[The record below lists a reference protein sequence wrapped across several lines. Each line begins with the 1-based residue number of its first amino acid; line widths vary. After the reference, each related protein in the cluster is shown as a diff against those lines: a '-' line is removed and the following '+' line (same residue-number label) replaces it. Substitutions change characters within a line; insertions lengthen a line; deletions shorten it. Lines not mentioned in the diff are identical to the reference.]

1 MADIDIKR
9 AHNLGL
15 KAARAAAD
23 KMADVLGKKFGLEGD
38 WSGNTLNF
46 QRPGVTG
53 SLAID
58 DKDLR
63 LVVNLGMLLKM
74 MKPSIEGA
82 VKQQLDTLFAEKP
95 AGPSARPS
103 PKAERVKAKKAA
115 ARPKKAARGSST
127 RARR

>member
-1 MADIDIKR
+1 MPDIDIKR

-15 KAARAAAD
+15 KAARVAAD
-23 KMADVLGKKFGLEGD
+23 KMADALGKKFGLEGD

-63 LVVNLGMLLKM
+63 LVVNLGLLLKM

-82 VKQQLDTLFAEKP
+82 VKQQLDSLFAEK
-95 AGPSARPS
+95 AAA
-103 PKAERVKAKKAA
+103 PKADKPKAKKAA
-115 ARPKKAARGSST
+115 GRPKKAG
-127 RARR
+127 

>member
-23 KMADVLGKKFGLEGD
+23 KMADHLGKKFGLEGD

-63 LVVNLGMLLKM
+63 LLVNLGMLLKM
-74 MKPSIEGA
+74 MKPSIETA
-82 VKQQLDTLFAEKP
+82 VKEQLDKLFAEKAP
-95 AGPSARPS
+95 ASPPKPS
-103 PKAERVKAKKAA
+103 PQSSPKGEGAKAKKAPP
-115 ARPKKAARGSST
+115 RPKKAG
-127 RARR
+127 

>member
-23 KMADVLGKKFGLEGD
+23 KMADHLGKKFGLQGE

-63 LVVNLGMLLKM
+63 LMVSLGILLKM

-82 VKQQLDTLFAEKP
+82 VNQQLDTLFAKKD
-95 AGPSARPS
+95 APS
-103 PKAERVKAKKAA
+103 PKAAGEKPTAKKAA
-115 ARPKKAARGSST
+115 ARPKKAGS
-127 RARR
+127 

>member
-15 KAARAAAD
+15 KAARVAAD
-23 KMADVLGKKFGLEGD
+23 KMAEHLGKKFGLQGE
-38 WSGNTLNF
+38 WQGNTLAF

-58 DKDLR
+58 DRDLR
-63 LVVNLGMLLKM
+63 LIVNLGILLKM

-82 VKQQLDTLFAEKP
+82 VHEQLDKLFAQKAAPKGGEEKP
-95 AGPSARPS
+95 KP
-103 PKAERVKAKKAA
+103 KKAA
-115 ARPKKAARGSST
+115 ARPKKGD
-127 RARR
+127 

>member
-9 AHNLGL
+9 SHNLGL

-23 KMADVLGKKFGLEGD
+23 KMAEHLGTKFGLQGE
-38 WSGNTLNF
+38 WQGNTLAF

-58 DKDLR
+58 ERDLR
-63 LVVNLGMLLKM
+63 LVVNLGLLLKM

-82 VKQQLDTLFAEKP
+82 VNQQLDTLFAQKAAPPKSGGEKP
-95 AGPSARPS
+95 KSK
-103 PKAERVKAKKAA
+103 KAE
-115 ARPKKAARGSST
+115 ARPKKAG
-127 RARR
+127 

>member
-23 KMADVLGKKFGLEGD
+23 KMADHLGKKFGLEGE

-63 LVVNLGMLLKM
+63 LLVSLGMLLKM
-74 MKPSIEGA
+74 MKPSIETA
-82 VKQQLDTLFAEKP
+82 VKQQLDTLFAEKAAP
-95 AGPSARPS
+95 AAAKPRPE
-103 PKAERVKAKKAA
+103 AEKPKAKKAP
-115 ARPKKAARGSST
+115 ARPKKAG
-127 RARR
+127 

>member
-9 AHNLGL
+9 THNLGL

-23 KMADVLGKKFGLEGD
+23 KMAEHLGKKFGLEGD

-46 QRPGVTG
+46 ARPGVTG

-63 LVVNLGMLLKM
+63 LIVNLGLLLKM

-82 VKQQLDTLFAEKP
+82 VNQQLDTLFAHKAAPAKPVAEKP
-95 AGPSARPS
+95 
-103 PKAERVKAKKAA
+103 KAKKAA
-115 ARPKKAARGSST
+115 ARPKKGG
-127 RARR
+127 